1 MDKPIAPRYKEGKRG
16 DILKETNMRQL
27 LAAAAIL
34 VLILSAAPVRAGEA
48 ETILTQAIEAHG
60 GDKALAQ
67 TRNTIQTLKGEITS
81 LDSSVPATCEETLQ
95 LPDRCRW
102 SYEMEVK
109 AQKVT
114 VQLAINGDKGWRSP
128 GGAVKE
134 MTKPEVDELRERAY
148 AAWLTTLLPLREKDF
163 ELKVLPEVM
172 VGDSPAVGLQA
183 THKDRP
189 DVKLYFDAKTHLL
202 VKVERRAKEAG
213 QEVTRETILSE
224 AKAFDGVK
232 LATKR
237 QELANGKKTAEWTLT
252 GCRFPEK
259 VDESVFAKP

>member
-1 MDKPIAPRYKEGKRG
+1 MDKPSSPRYKKGNRG
-16 DILKETNMRQL
+16 HPAKETNMRKP
-27 LAAAAIL
+27 LAAPAIL
-34 VLILSAAPVRAGEA
+34 VLILLSAPVRAGEA
-48 ETILTQAIEAHG
+48 DTVLSQAIEAHG
-60 GDKALAQ
+60 GDKALAR
-67 TRNTIQTLKGEITS
+67 TRLMIQTLKGEITS
-81 LDSSVPATCEETLQ
+81 LDTSVPATCEETLQ

-114 VQLAINGDKGWRSP
+114 VQLALNGDKGWRSP

-134 MTKPEVDELRERAY
+134 LTKAEFDEVRERAY
-148 AAWLTTLLPLREKDF
+148 AAWLTTLLPLREKGF
-163 ELKVLPEVM
+163 ELKVLPEIM
-172 VGDSPAVGLQA
+172 VGDSPAIGLLA

-213 QEVTRETILSE
+213 QEVTRETIFNE
-224 AKAFDGVK
+224 PKAFDGVK
-232 LATKR
+232 LATRR

-252 GCRFPEK
+252 GCRFPDK